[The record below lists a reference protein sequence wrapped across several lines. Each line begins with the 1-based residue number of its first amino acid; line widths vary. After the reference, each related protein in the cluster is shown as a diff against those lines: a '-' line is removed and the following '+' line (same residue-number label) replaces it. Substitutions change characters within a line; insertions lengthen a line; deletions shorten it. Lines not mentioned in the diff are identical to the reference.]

1 MVVKKEK
8 NLPQE
13 ELPENTVNSKVKF
26 SIGRVAELLRKME
39 KLLGIPL
46 SLRSTSGEVV
56 CKTDYFYGPCSFIR
70 GTDSGCERCRKVYKR
85 IENRVIKRKVSYV
98 CLCYCGFLIFAVPLE
113 FRGEMVGTLIGSQI
127 LPVSE
132 GNTVSEFR
140 KNFVQKAKELGLEA
154 TEEFNNSFSKV
165 KTLDSEKQRPKFLSY
180 LEEIA
185 QYFVEM
191 AIADKPWNVL
201 LKEIKKK
208 APEFGKF

>member
-85 IENRVIKRKVSYV
+85 IENRVIKRKVPYV

-127 LPVSE
+127 LPVSK

>member
-1 MVVKKEK
+1 MAEKKDK

-39 KLLGIPL
+39 KLIGIPL

-56 CKTDYFYGPCSFIR
+56 CKTDYFYGPCSYIR
-70 GTDSGCERCRKVYKR
+70 GTDSGCVRCRKVYKN
-85 IENRVIKRKVSYV
+85 IENRVIKRKVPYV

-132 GNTVSEFR
+132 GNTVSDFKERFI
-140 KNFVQKAKELGLEA
+140 QKAKELGLEE
-154 TEEFNNSFSKV
+154 TEEFNKSFEKV
-165 KTLDSEKQRPKFLSY
+165 KTLDSDKQRPKFLSY

-185 QYFVEM
+185 RHFVEI

>member
-1 MVVKKEK
+1 MAEKKDK

-39 KLLGIPL
+39 KLIGIPL

-56 CKTDYFYGPCSFIR
+56 CKTDYFYGPCSYIR
-70 GTDSGCERCRKVYKR
+70 GTDSGCVRCRKVYKN
-85 IENRVIKRKVSYV
+85 IENRVIKRKVPYV

-132 GNTVSEFR
+132 GNTVSDFKERFI
-140 KNFVQKAKELGLEA
+140 QKAKELGLEE
-154 TEEFNNSFSKV
+154 TEEFNKSFEKV
-165 KTLDSEKQRPKFLSY
+165 KTLDSDKQRPKFLSY

-185 QYFVEM
+185 RHFVEI
-191 AIADKPWNVL
+191 AIAAKPWNVL
-201 LKEIKKK
+201 LNEIKKK
-208 APEFGKF
+208 APEFGTF

>member
-1 MVVKKEK
+1 MAEKKVK

-70 GTDSGCERCRKVYKR
+70 GTDAGCKRCRKVYSR
-85 IENRVIKRKVSYV
+85 IENRVLKRKVPYV

-127 LPVSE
+127 LPVSDKNSVE
-132 GNTVSEFR
+132 DFR
-140 KNFVQKAKELGLEA
+140 ERFKNKAKELGLEI
-154 TEEFNNSFSKV
+154 TEGFDKSFSKV
-165 KTLDSEKQRPKFLSY
+165 KTLDSDKQRPKFLSY

-185 QYFVEM
+185 QHFVEL
-191 AIADKPWNVL
+191 AVADKPWNVL

>member
-1 MVVKKEK
+1 MAEKKVK

-39 KLLGIPL
+39 KLMGIPL

-70 GTDSGCERCRKVYKR
+70 GTENGCTRCRKVYKR
-85 IENRVIKRKVSYV
+85 IENRVLKRKVPYV

-127 LPVSE
+127 LPVSDKQD
-132 GNTVSEFR
+132 VSEL
-140 KNFVQKAKELGLEA
+140 KKKYIQIAKELGLED
-154 TEEFNNSFSKV
+154 TEEFSKSFDKV
-165 KTLDSEKQRPKFLSY
+165 KTLDSDKQRPKFLSY
-180 LEEIA
+180 IEEIA
-185 QYFVEM
+185 QHFVEM